1 MKKDPVL
8 TIEKVLNRREL
19 RLPDRVE
26 IRKPVKPALEGSV
39 QADIREALGLEP
51 DLYLMRNAQ
60 WEGGIFDERSGKMR
74 YVKAGL
80 PPGSADLVGILTREG
95 RGLFFAL
102 EVKRAKG
109 GVMSD
114 EQHAWGALVQR
125 KGGFYAA
132 VRSVEEAKAALA
144 RARRGERE

>member
-1 MKKDPVL
+1 MTVKI
-8 TIEKVLNRREL
+8 T
-19 RLPDRVE
+19 
-26 IRKPVKPALEGSV
+26 KPVKPALEGSV

-60 WEGGIFDERSGKMR
+60 WEGHIFDERAGKGR

-80 PPGSADLVGILTREG
+80 PTGSADLVGILRLASG
-95 RGLFFAL
+95 IGLFFAL

-114 EQHAWGALVQR
+114 EQHAWGALVR
-125 KGGFYAA
+125 FKGGFYSA
-132 VRSVEEAKAALA
+132 VRSVEEAKTALA
-144 RARRGERE
+144 RARRGARE